1 MKKKNK
7 KLKQK
12 QKQKGNK
19 IENDKE
25 KENQI
30 ENKEENNKNEVK
42 IPSHTPFSLTELPG
56 GAKIKKVKKK
66 KTITDITKVTPK
78 EYELLTDIQLR
89 ELIQLKQ
96 NKCKDFTFENEKL
109 KNELNNILKDLN
121 KLILNNQKIL
131 YYFDSEKDEEM
142 VEKLNQIILLRKRE
156 LELSKKNNISS
167 KNQYKNLKKNLNNF
181 PSIQNEKF
189 NKEQINI
196 EKIIEENQIL
206 SNKIS
211 EINEQLIK
219 QKKELISININQK
232 YPKKINNFT
241 NKMTNLNSFKY
252 QYYNKFKLIN
262 KSLDAE
268 KKNLISLEEKI
279 NKLNDNNNNIENK
292 ENIFE
297 IFNLIKE
304 DLKGTNEEIFKRVEQ
319 NKSKIIEN
327 FEKKFYLKN
336 CNKVIDLRNKSLLR
350 SNSTIIK
357 SINKS
362 EKIIPKNYKSIFSK
376 YKLLTN
382 NIKYNNNNKSSI
394 NIFNINLNN
403 DYENSS
409 DNSYRELLEK
419 KENYIEM
426 NSRLNKILIS
436 KQKIFDKKY
445 KNFYNSIQIKKE
457 KLILL
462 KQQNLLYQ
470 NEVDEL
476 KKLLELTKQQ
486 QTLKNDIFLNKHTNQ
501 INTIPFQTSNNDY
514 SITKNEIINE
524 LNIIKEEEDKKSLF
538 NSFGE
543 NNINLN
549 LKSNNINYLKDL
561 NNEEKYERELK
572 LKKIKDK
579 YEKEI
584 NIFS

>member
-7 KLKQK
+7 KQK
-12 QKQKGNK
+12 TKKKEKAKENK
-19 IENDKE
+19 IENK
-25 KENQI
+25 I
-30 ENKEENNKNEVK
+30 ENENENENNNNEIK

-56 GAKIKKVKKK
+56 GEKVKKIKKKKI
-66 KTITDITKVTPK
+66 ITDITNVSPK
-78 EYELLTDIQLR
+78 DYEFLTDNQIR

-96 NKCKDFTFENEKL
+96 NKYKDFKTENEKL

-142 VEKLNQIILLRKRE
+142 IEKLNQIILLRKRE
-156 LELSKKNNISS
+156 LELSKKNNLSY
-167 KNQYKNLKKNLNNF
+167 KNTYKNLKKNLNNI
-181 PSIQNEKF
+181 PSFQNEKF

-196 EKIIEENQIL
+196 EKIIEENNIL
-206 SNKIS
+206 SNKIN

-241 NKMTNLNSFKY
+241 NEVTNLNSIKY
-252 QYYNKFKLIN
+252 QYYNKFKIIN
-262 KSLDAE
+262 KSLEAE
-268 KKNLISLEEKI
+268 KKKLFSLEEKI
-279 NKLNDNNNNIENK
+279 NKLNDNNNKTENN
-292 ENIFE
+292 ENIIE

-304 DLKGTNEEIFKRVEQ
+304 DLKGTNEEIFERVEQ

-336 CNKVIDLRNKSLLR
+336 FNKISDLRNKSIIR
-350 SNSTIIK
+350 SNSTILK
-357 SINKS
+357 SINKT
-362 EKIIPKNYKSIFSK
+362 EKIPKNYKSIFSK

-382 NIKYNNNNKSSI
+382 NIKYNNNKSSI

-436 KQKIFDKKY
+436 KQKIFEKKY
-445 KNFYNSIQIKKE
+445 KNFNNSIQIKKE

-486 QTLKNDIFLNKHTNQ
+486 QNIKKDLFYNKLTNQ
-501 INTIPFQTSNNDY
+501 INTIPFQTTNNDY
-514 SITKNEIINE
+514 SNTKNEIINE
-524 LNIIKEEEDKKSLF
+524 LNIIKEEENKKSLF
-538 NSFGE
+538 NNIKE
-543 NNINLN
+543 NNIILN
-549 LKSNNINYLKDL
+549 LKGANINNL
-561 NNEEKYERELK
+561 NV
-572 LKKIKDK
+572 
-579 YEKEI
+579 
-584 NIFS
+584 

>member
-7 KLKQK
+7 KQKQK
-12 QKQKGNK
+12 QKQKENIIENEKENK
-19 IENDKE
+19 IENE
-25 KENQI
+25 I
-30 ENKEENNKNEVK
+30 EDNKNEVN

-56 GAKIKKVKKK
+56 VVKFKKVKKT
-66 KTITDITKVTPK
+66 KTITDITKVTPN
-78 EYELLTDIQLR
+78 EYELLTDNQLR

-96 NKCKDFTFENEKL
+96 NKYKDFSLENEKL

-142 VEKLNQIILLRKRE
+142 VEKLNKIILLRKRE
-156 LELSKKNNISS
+156 LELSKKNNFSY
-167 KNQYKNLKKNLNNF
+167 KNQYKNLKKNFNNF
-181 PSIQNEKF
+181 PLIQNEKF

-196 EKIIEENQIL
+196 EKIIEENNIL

-211 EINEQLIK
+211 EINEKLIK

-241 NKMTNLNSFKY
+241 NEMTNLNSIKY

-292 ENIFE
+292 ENIFDT
-297 IFNLIKE
+297 FNLIKE
-304 DLKGTNEEIFKRVEQ
+304 DLKGTNEEIFERVEQ

-336 CNKVIDLRNKSLLR
+336 FNKVIDLRNKSLLR
-350 SNSTIIK
+350 SNSTILK

-382 NIKYNNNNKSSI
+382 NIKYNNNKSSI

-486 QTLKNDIFLNKHTNQ
+486 QSLKNDIFLNKYTNQ

-538 NSFGE
+538 NNFRE
-543 NNINLN
+543 NNFNLN
-549 LKSNNINYLKDL
+549 LKSNNINNLKNL

>member
-7 KLKQK
+7 KQK
-12 QKQKGNK
+12 TKKKEKAKENK
-19 IENDKE
+19 IENK
-25 KENQI
+25 I
-30 ENKEENNKNEVK
+30 ENENENENNNNEIK

-56 GAKIKKVKKK
+56 GEKVKKIKKKKI
-66 KTITDITKVTPK
+66 ITDITNVSPK
-78 EYELLTDIQLR
+78 DYEFLTDNQIR

-96 NKCKDFTFENEKL
+96 NKYKDFKTENEKL

-142 VEKLNQIILLRKRE
+142 IEKLNQIILLRKRE
-156 LELSKKNNISS
+156 LELSKKNNLSY
-167 KNQYKNLKKNLNNF
+167 KNTYKNLKKNLNNI
-181 PSIQNEKF
+181 PSFQNEKF

-196 EKIIEENQIL
+196 EKIIEENNIL
-206 SNKIS
+206 SNKIN

-241 NKMTNLNSFKY
+241 NEMTNLNSFKY
-252 QYYNKFKLIN
+252 QYYNKFKIIN
-262 KSLDAE
+262 KSLEAE
-268 KKNLISLEEKI
+268 KKKLFSLEEKI
-279 NKLNDNNNNIENK
+279 NKLNDNNNKTENN
-292 ENIFE
+292 ENIIE

-304 DLKGTNEEIFKRVEQ
+304 DLKGTNEEIFERVEQ

-336 CNKVIDLRNKSLLR
+336 FNKISDLRNKSIIR
-350 SNSTIIK
+350 SNSTILK
-357 SINKS
+357 SINKT
-362 EKIIPKNYKSIFSK
+362 EKIPKNYKSIFSK

-382 NIKYNNNNKSSI
+382 NIKYNNNKSSI

-436 KQKIFDKKY
+436 KQKIFEKKY
-445 KNFYNSIQIKKE
+445 KNFNNSIQIKKE

>member
-7 KLKQK
+7 KQK
-12 QKQKGNK
+12 TKKKEKAKENK
-19 IENDKE
+19 IENK
-25 KENQI
+25 I
-30 ENKEENNKNEVK
+30 ENENENENNNNEIK

-56 GAKIKKVKKK
+56 GEKVKKIKKKKI
-66 KTITDITKVTPK
+66 ITDITNVSPK
-78 EYELLTDIQLR
+78 DYDFLTDNQIR

-96 NKCKDFTFENEKL
+96 NKYKDFKTENEKL

-142 VEKLNQIILLRKRE
+142 IEKLNQIILLRKRE
-156 LELSKKNNISS
+156 LELSKKNNLSY
-167 KNQYKNLKKNLNNF
+167 KNTYKNLKKNLNNI
-181 PSIQNEKF
+181 PSFQNEKF
-189 NKEQINI
+189 NKEPINI
-196 EKIIEENQIL
+196 EKIIEENNIL
-206 SNKIS
+206 SNKIN

-232 YPKKINNFT
+232 YPKKINDFT
-241 NKMTNLNSFKY
+241 NEVTNLNSIKY
-252 QYYNKFKLIN
+252 QYYNKFKIIN
-262 KSLDAE
+262 KSLEAE
-268 KKNLISLEEKI
+268 KKKLFSLEEKI
-279 NKLNDNNNNIENK
+279 NKLNDNNNKTENN

-304 DLKGTNEEIFKRVEQ
+304 DLKGTNEEIFERVEQ

-336 CNKVIDLRNKSLLR
+336 FNKISDLRNKSIIR
-350 SNSTIIK
+350 SNSTILK
-357 SINKS
+357 SINKT
-362 EKIIPKNYKSIFSK
+362 EKIPKNYKSIFSK

-382 NIKYNNNNKSSI
+382 NIKYNNNKSSI

-436 KQKIFDKKY
+436 KQKIFEKKY
-445 KNFYNSIQIKKE
+445 KNFNNSIQIKKE

-486 QTLKNDIFLNKHTNQ
+486 QNIKKDLFYNKFTNQ
-501 INTIPFQTSNNDY
+501 INTIPFQTTNNDY
-514 SITKNEIINE
+514 SNTKNEIINE
-524 LNIIKEEEDKKSLF
+524 LNIIKEEENKKSLF
-538 NSFGE
+538 NNIKE
-543 NNINLN
+543 NNIILN
-549 LKSNNINYLKDL
+549 LKGANINNLKVKND
-561 NNEEKYERELK
+561 EEKYEREIK